1 MTRVCRWRDV
11 GRPEA
16 QLVGVQYIGWNLERY
31 DSRPYVVRAPKSMS
45 WVFRGTGLHNGDRF
59 AAGGIEIDARA
70 AASPRGVKVLA
81 VIPNVFGPGMTAEMA
96 YYRTPRGA
104 KVFAAGA
111 FSVSASIWNRPMQK
125 VVDNLW
131 ARLAR
136 P

>member
-1 MTRVCRWRDV
+1 M
-11 GRPEA
+11 
-16 QLVGVQYIGWNLERY
+16 
-31 DSRPYVVRAPKSMS
+31 
-45 WVFRGTGLHNGDRF
+45 
-59 AAGGIEIDARA
+59 
-70 AASPRGVKVLA
+70 KVLA

-96 YYRTPRGA
+96 YYQTPRGA

-125 VVDNLW
+125 VVENLW